1 MNRVA
6 DLERFS
12 YGPRL
17 TSVRIL
23 TTLLA
28 LQLTICLAQTSSTI
42 SLSNG
47 IRLKVTANSGSSTPD
62 TLKVDMKPATGNSM
76 YRILRDD
83 SGLAVWAYELV
94 VDRLPDGD
102 HFQIVAKPAGQEFAA
117 KFPNADGGK
126 PTPTFPIAI
135 ESPTLG
141 AGGTF
146 TVDIP
151 TNPGLFE
158 HRTDTVQVQPDP
170 RGDPRSQPGAQMTP
184 MIRFAGLRVSING
197 NLLPSNGPGAMVY
210 GPFAM
215 LYIPKRGGYFFSTQ
229 PVTSKPFVQV
239 GDVDHNR
246 LKFTIDNEDYE
257 CVSTVSI
264 LTQADRGQIWVYHDP
279 QYKPEGNW
287 TKSNPKSAD
296 ESFTAASDSLN
307 WWLP

>member
-1 MNRVA
+1 M
-6 DLERFS
+6 
-12 YGPRL
+12 RL
-17 TSVRIL
+17 TSMRIL
-23 TTLLA
+23 TALVV
-28 LQLTICLAQTSSTI
+28 LQLATCLAQTSSTI

-47 IRLKVTANSGSSTPD
+47 IRLKVTANTGSSAGD
-62 TLKVDMKPATGNSM
+62 SLKVEMKPATGNSI
-76 YRILRDD
+76 YRMLRDD

-117 KFPNADGGK
+117 KFPDADGGK
-126 PTPTFPIAI
+126 PTPTFPIPI
-135 ESPTLG
+135 ESPPLG

-170 RGDPRSQPGAQMTP
+170 RGDPRSQPGAQMMP
-184 MIRFAGLRVSING
+184 MIRFVGLRVSING
-197 NLLPSNGPGAMVY
+197 NPIPSNGPGAMVY

-215 LYIPKRGGYFFSTQ
+215 FYIPKRGGYFFSTQ
-229 PVTSKPFVQV
+229 PVTSRPFVQV

-257 CVSTVSI
+257 SVSTVPI
-264 LTQADRGQIWVYHDP
+264 LTQSDRGQIWVYHDP
-279 QYKPEGNW
+279 QYKPAGNW

-296 ESFTAASDSLN
+296 EFFTAASDSLN
-307 WWLP
+307 WWLL